1 MSETADWIVAYQ
13 EAFRA
18 ANPQH
23 EKPIRVR
30 HWTGGWYQ
38 LANPGQEFDGKKY
51 TRKQIE
57 AFGER
62 LRAQAAEAAA
72 SKQEDAQ

>member
-1 MSETADWIVAYQ
+1 MSDTADWIVAYQ

-18 ANPQH
+18 ANPH
-23 EKPIRVR
+23 EEKPIRVR

-38 LANPGQEFDGKKY
+38 LAHPGRDFDGKKY

-57 AFGER
+57 GFTAR
-62 LRAQAAEAAA
+62 LVAQVAA
-72 SKQEDAQ
+72 KQENAE